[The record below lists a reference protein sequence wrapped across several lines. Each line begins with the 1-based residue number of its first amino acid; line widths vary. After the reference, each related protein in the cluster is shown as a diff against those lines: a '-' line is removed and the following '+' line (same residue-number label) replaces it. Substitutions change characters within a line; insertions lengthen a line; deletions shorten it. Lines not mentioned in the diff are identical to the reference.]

1 MDQKIKIAFLLPMT
15 SNNREWEKVEDSYFN
30 KIFIRSLIGT
40 TNLKYIYK
48 IYLVIDRDD
57 KLFFND
63 DFKKFEILN
72 NLFNISI
79 IKIINKNVSKGHL
92 TKLWNMAFKI
102 AYSDGCDYFYQCGDD
117 IQFINPNWVD
127 KSIKI
132 LNSNNNI
139 GLTGPLDLRR
149 FKYNS
154 DHRPGGER
162 FIQTQ
167 SFVSRRHMDIFGYY
181 FPEEIRNWYCDDWIT
196 KIYYPDN
203 FYQLKTFIIN
213 KGGEPRYKV
222 NGTLD
227 MNDPVRK
234 KCNELIIKGKEKIKR
249 YLSKN

>member
-15 SNNREWEKVEDSYFN
+15 SNNRKWEKVEDSYFN
-30 KIFIRSLIGT
+30 QIFIRSLIGT

-79 IKIINKNVSKGHL
+79 LKIINNNISKGHL
-92 TKLWNMAFKI
+92 TKLWNIAFKR
-102 AYSDGCDYFYQCGDD
+102 AHSDGCDYFYQCGDD
-117 IQFINPNWVD
+117 VQFINPNWVD

-139 GLTGPLDLRR
+139 GLTGPLDLGR

-154 DHRPGGER
+154 AHRPGGER

-167 SFVSRRHMDIFGYY
+167 SFVSKRHMDIFGYY

-196 KIYYPDN
+196 KIYYPDH
-203 FYQLKTFIIN
+203 FYQLKTFLIN